1 MWHSLEDTKEVLMTI
16 DPYLAR
22 LRAHLESNQYQPK
35 VANRCIAVGDYFLR
49 FLKKHHVKVEAAQPE
64 HVQGYLRE
72 ALRIYR
78 RLRGHRPP
86 TEAGWRCSH
95 TSGIHMLLRLVQ
107 GQWPPKPVPANPL
120 QEFHVQLCNA
130 YVQWLTDFRGLA
142 AETIS
147 GHHEFACRL
156 LGWLGERAAS
166 SALMELTVDDIDSF
180 VAALTPKWRRTTR
193 KSAALYLRSF
203 LRYLHRRGLI
213 KRDLSMA
220 VIAPRVYELENIPS
234 TIKAEDVAAV
244 LSTVRQ
250 DKSAKGRRDFAILT
264 LLATYGLRAGEI
276 TALRLDDID
285 WRREQVRVRHSK
297 TGHETLLP
305 LIKPVGDALLEYLQ
319 KGRPKVAAR
328 EVFIRVRAPYRP
340 FHNGSSLYTGIVRR
354 LEQAGVK
361 WRGKHGPHA
370 FRHARAVSLLRA
382 AVPAKVIGDVLGHR
396 ASASTAVYLKL
407 ATDDLRKIALDVPE
421 VKS

>member
-1 MWHSLEDTKEVLMTI
+1 MWHFLEDTKEVPMTI
-16 DPYLAR
+16 DSYLSR
-22 LRAHLESNQYQPK
+22 LQNHLASNQYSSK
-35 VANRCIAVGDYFLR
+35 VAERCVAVSGYFLR
-49 FLKKHHVKVEAAQPE
+49 FLNNHRVTAQTAQQE
-64 HVQGYLRE
+64 HVQAYLRE
-72 ALRIYR
+72 ALRTYR
-78 RLRGHRPP
+78 RLHGHAPP
-86 TEAGWRCSH
+86 TEAGWRRSH

-107 GQWPPKPVPANPL
+107 GQWPPKSIPTGPV
-120 QEFHVQLCNA
+120 QEFHAQLCDEYA
-130 YVQWLTDFRGLA
+130 QWLRDFRGLA

-147 GHHEFACRL
+147 GHHEFASRL
-156 LGWLGERAAS
+156 LSWLGERATKATI
-166 SALMELTVDDIDSF
+166 ADLVVGDIDSF
-180 VAALTPKWRRTTR
+180 VAAQAPKWRRTTL

-203 LRYLHRRGLI
+203 LRYLHGQHWIR
-213 KRDLSMA
+213 RDLSKA

-234 TIKAEDVAAV
+234 TLKAEDIAAV
-244 LSTVRQ
+244 LRALRQ
-250 DKSAKGRRDFAILT
+250 DKSAKGRRDLAIVT

-276 TALRLDDID
+276 TALRLEDID

-305 LIKPVGDALLEYLQ
+305 LVKPVGDALLAYLQ
-319 KGRPKVAAR
+319 KARPKVAAR

-340 FHNGSSLYTGIVRR
+340 LRSGSSLYAGIVRR
-354 LEQAGVK
+354 LEEAGVK

-382 AVPAKVIGDVLGHR
+382 AVPSKVIGDVLGHR

>member
-1 MWHSLEDTKEVLMTI
+1 MCV
-16 DPYLAR
+16 LAR
-22 LRAHLESNQYQPK
+22 
-35 VANRCIAVGDYFLR
+35 DYRSQFSC
-49 FLKKHHVKVEAAQPE
+49 
-64 HVQGYLRE
+64 Y
-72 ALRIYR
+72 
-78 RLRGHRPP
+78 
-86 TEAGWRCSH
+86 
-95 TSGIHMLLRLVQ
+95 
-107 GQWPPKPVPANPL
+107 
-120 QEFHVQLCNA
+120 
-130 YVQWLTDFRGLA
+130 
-142 AETIS
+142 
-147 GHHEFACRL
+147 
-156 LGWLGERAAS
+156 
-166 SALMELTVDDIDSF
+166 LTVLQFPNLFIS
-180 VAALTPKWRRTTR
+180 
-193 KSAALYLRSF
+193 
-203 LRYLHRRGLI
+203 
-213 KRDLSMA
+213 
-220 VIAPRVYELENIPS
+220 PRVYEFENIPS

-264 LLATYGLRAGEI
+264 LLANYGLRAGEI
-276 TALRLDDID
+276 TALQLDDID

-297 TGHETLLP
+297 TGQETLLP

-340 FHNGSSLYTGIVRR
+340 FRNGSSLYTGIVRR